1 MYKLSTEA
9 LLEKVITT
17 PELTHEELVQL
28 LSLPDEQIPQLMA
41 AADTVRQNTVGNAVH
56 LRGIIEFSSYCKQHC
71 AYCGL
76 RADNR
81 EIERYRLS
89 PEIIL
94 ETAQAAVDT
103 GYHTLVL
110 QCGED
115 MKIAPETIAELTAEI
130 KQMGAAVTLSCGE
143 RSYEVYQLWRKAGA
157 DRYLIKHETAD
168 PALYKSIRPGHTLYE
183 RLQCQHWLKEL
194 GYQLGSGCMI
204 GLPGQTVDIL
214 ARDLEL
220 MKEMEVEMCGMGPFI
235 PHAQT
240 PLHFGNTG
248 SISMTLKMMAAARI
262 YMPWMM
268 LPATTALVSLHP
280 EGRELALRAG
290 ANVIM
295 PNVSPETT
303 RSLYQ
308 IYPGKLNHRDSM
320 TDYYNKI
327 TALVEAEGRTV
338 GTDLG
343 HSIYTAYHQ

>member
-9 LLEKVITT
+9 LLEKAITT

-28 LSLPDEQIPQLMA
+28 LSFPDEQIPQLMA

-94 ETAQAAVDT
+94 ETAQDAVDT

-220 MKEMEVEMCGMGPFI
+220 MKEMEVKMCGMGPFI

-320 TDYYNKI
+320 TDYYSKI

>member
-1 MYKLSTEA
+1 
-9 LLEKVITT
+9 
-17 PELTHEELVQL
+17 
-28 LSLPDEQIPQLMA
+28 
-41 AADTVRQNTVGNAVH
+41 
-56 LRGIIEFSSYCKQHC
+56 
-71 AYCGL
+71 
-76 RADNR
+76 
-81 EIERYRLS
+81 
-89 PEIIL
+89 
-94 ETAQAAVDT
+94 
-103 GYHTLVL
+103 
-110 QCGED
+110 
-115 MKIAPETIAELTAEI
+115 MKIAPETIAELTTEI

-143 RSYEVYQLWRKAGA
+143 RSYEVYQLWRETGA

-248 SISMTLKMMAAARI
+248 SISMTLKMMATARI

>member
-9 LLEKVITT
+9 LLEKAITT

-28 LSLPDEQIPQLMA
+28 LSFPDEQIPQLMA

-94 ETAQAAVDT
+94 ETAQDAVDT

-248 SISMTLKMMAAARI
+248 SISMTLKMMAVARI